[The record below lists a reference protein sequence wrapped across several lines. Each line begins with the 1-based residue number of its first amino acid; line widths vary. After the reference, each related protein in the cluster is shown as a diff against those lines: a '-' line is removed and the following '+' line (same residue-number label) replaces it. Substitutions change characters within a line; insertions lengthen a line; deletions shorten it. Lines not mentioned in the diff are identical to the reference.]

1 MTKFKKWLYDRF
13 LPAWCRDDLLR
24 QNELLTAQCKA
35 QQREIERLRAHIEG
49 AQAASRRNQP
59 RITINCKEVSRT

>member
-24 QNELLTAQCKA
+24 QNELLATQCKA
-35 QQREIERLRAHIEG
+35 QQREIERLSAYIEG
-49 AQAASRRNQP
+49 VQAASRRNQP
-59 RITINCKEVSRT
+59 RITINCKEVSRP

>member
-24 QNELLTAQCKA
+24 QNELLAAQYKA
-35 QQREIERLRAHIEG
+35 QQREIERLRAYIEG
-49 AQAASRRNQP
+49 VQAASRRNQP
-59 RITINCKEVSRT
+59 RITINCKEVSRP